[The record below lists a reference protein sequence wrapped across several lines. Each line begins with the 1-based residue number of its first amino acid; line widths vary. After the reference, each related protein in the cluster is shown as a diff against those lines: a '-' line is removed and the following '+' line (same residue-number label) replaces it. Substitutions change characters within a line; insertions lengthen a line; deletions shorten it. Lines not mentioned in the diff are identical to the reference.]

1 MQIPATI
8 AWIERMLAPEQLGD
22 FESLASLEPTLAPIF
37 AREVGP
43 RFLAWDAANAEARKN
58 DEPQA
63 ELSIQGAW
71 QGVQHRPDNPR
82 RFFSAFARAGDTSP
96 FRQLLRTLSGTACSG
111 GPGTAWYFL
120 PRAADDDCDISC
132 NSAAC
137 VCADEQGA
145 SINCK
150 NIRESPRNLNVPLS

>member
-43 RFLAWDAANAEARKN
+43 RFLAWDAANAEAWKN
-58 DEPQA
+58 DEPQT

-71 QGVQHRPDNPR
+71 QAVQHRPDNPR
-82 RFFSAFARAGDTSP
+82 R
-96 FRQLLRTLSGTACSG
+96 LRL
-111 GPGTAWYFL
+111 Y
-120 PRAADDDCDISC
+120 
-132 NSAAC
+132 
-137 VCADEQGA
+137 
-145 SINCK
+145 
-150 NIRESPRNLNVPLS
+150 